1 MFLFFLLFN
10 ERCKV
15 KFERELLFGRWF
27 REALDDQNRKIVEY
41 AQISA
46 DGSFEFT
53 FVTLATKV
61 DGADKIVDQVT
72 ELGDWGLVGDI
83 HFTITKNE
91 VVDEQLYSA
100 DLNDSNNYHAYKVLQ
115 LNHHLF
121 EYQHIDTNEVFLM
134 RKITDNI
141 GHC

>member
-1 MFLFFLLFN
+1 V
-10 ERCKV
+10 EY
-15 KFERELLFGRWF
+15 ERELLFGRWF
-27 REALDDQNRKIVEY
+27 REDTDEPDKKIIEY
-41 AQISA
+41 AELSA

-53 FVTLATKV
+53 FMTLEMRL
-61 DGADKIVDQVT
+61 GEADQIVEQVT

-100 DLNDSNNYHAYKVLQ
+100 DLNDSNNYHAYKILQ
-115 LNHHLF
+115 LNHHIF
-121 EYQHIDTNEVFLM
+121 EYQHISTNEIFIM